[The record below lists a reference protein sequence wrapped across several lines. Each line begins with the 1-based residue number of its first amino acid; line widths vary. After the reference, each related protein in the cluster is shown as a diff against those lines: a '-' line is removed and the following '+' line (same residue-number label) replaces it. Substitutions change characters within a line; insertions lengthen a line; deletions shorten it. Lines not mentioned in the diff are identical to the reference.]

1 VCHCHSATG
10 RLILKAQPVV
20 NLLKQTPDIQ
30 ALIQQDAEVLLHPAS
45 SITQLLENGPQ
56 MITSASGCRIT
67 DADGNSLLD
76 TVAGLWC
83 VNVGYGRKE
92 LADAMQEAATQ
103 LGYYHTFANASNP
116 WQVQLAA
123 KLIELSPPHLTK
135 VFFGNSGSDCN
146 DTIIKIAW
154 HYHFL
159 QGKTKKIKIISRQQ
173 AYHGTSIST
182 ASLTG
187 LPAFHKEFPIPLDF
201 VLHTD
206 CPHYYS
212 KALEN
217 ESEEAFC
224 DRMIDN
230 IEALIDREGADTI
243 AAFFAEPI
251 QGAGGIIVPPEGY
264 FPRLR
269 KLLTAN
275 DILLVA
281 DEVITGY
288 GRTGEWFASNAFGI
302 EPDMIA
308 SAKALTSGYFPM
320 SAAFIS
326 QEIWEVLKMGSE
338 KLGAFSHG
346 YTYSGHPVGAAVAL
360 ANLDIHEREG
370 LVPRAKEMGDYLH
383 QQLQSLLNLP
393 MVGEV
398 RGKGLLAAVQL
409 VADKGSR
416 ELHDPT
422 LKIPHQ
428 IAAEM
433 RAKGVIVRPLPSIG
447 ALAISPPLTISID
460 EIDELVQ
467 ALTDTISAHS

>member
-1 VCHCHSATG
+1 MNTSKTNSQSQH
-10 RLILKAQPVV
+10 LKA
-20 NLLKQTPDIQ
+20 
-30 ALIQQDAEVLLHPAS
+30 LINQDAEVLLHPAS
-45 SITQLLENGPQ
+45 SITQLLADGPQ
-56 MITSASGCRIT
+56 MITGADGCRIT

-76 TVAGLWC
+76 GVAGLWC
-83 VNVGYGRKE
+83 VNAGYGRKE
-92 LADAMQEAATQ
+92 LADAMQQAAGQ
-103 LGYYHTFANASNP
+103 LAYYHTFANASNP
-116 WQVQLAA
+116 WQVELAA
-123 KLIELSPPHLTK
+123 KLIELSPKQLTK

-146 DTIIKIAW
+146 DTLIKIAW
-154 HYHFL
+154 HYHSL
-159 QGKTKKIKIISRQQ
+159 QGNTKKIKIISRQQ

-187 LPAFHKEFPIPLDF
+187 LPAFHKDFPIPLDF

-212 KALEN
+212 KALDDET
-217 ESEEAFC
+217 EQAFS
-224 DRMIDN
+224 DRMIGN
-230 IEALIDREGADTI
+230 IEALIEKEGADTI

-251 QGAGGIIVPPEGY
+251 QGAGGVVVPPEDY

-269 KLLTAN
+269 AILTKHN
-275 DILLVA
+275 ILLVA

-288 GRTGEWFASNAFGI
+288 GRTGEWFASDAMGI
-302 EPDMIA
+302 EPDMMA
-308 SAKALTSGYFPM
+308 TAKGLTSGYFPM

-326 QEIWEVLKMGSE
+326 QEIWEVLKLGSE

-360 ANLDIHEREG
+360 ANLAILEREA
-370 LVPRAKEMGDYLH
+370 LIPRAKEMGDYLH

-393 MVGEV
+393 LVGEV
-398 RGKGLLAAVQL
+398 RGKGLIAAVQL

-416 ELHDPT
+416 EAHDPA

-428 IAAEM
+428 IAAKM
-433 RAKGVIVRPLPSIG
+433 RNNGVIIRPLPSIG
-447 ALAISPPLTISID
+447 ALAISPPLTISKA

-467 ALTDTISAHS
+467 ALTDAISSTS